1 MRAREPFA
9 WKYVVPV
16 AIAELVVQVAFAN
29 GYGYHRDE
37 LYFRTAARHPAF
49 GYDDQGP
56 LTPLLGRLDE
66 ALFGESP
73 RGLRVASAVA
83 VALVVVVIALLARE
97 VGAGANGQL
106 VAAGCTAVSTFVVVL
121 GHLLTTETFDALAW
135 TALVLVIA
143 RILGGGG
150 DPRLW
155 LAAGAIAGIGLQNKQ
170 LPLLL
175 VLALVFGLA
184 LDRRLLEVLRSGW
197 LWLGVVVACAI
208 WFPNL
213 LWQATHG
220 WPQLELAADIRHD
233 DGGESRVTLIPFQLL
248 VIGPLLAPVWIAG
261 LLALVRD
268 RSLKP
273 WRWLGLAYLSLLVL
287 LFVLAGKPY
296 YAGPLVLCL
305 LAPGAVVAE
314 RWLRSTLRSAL
325 LVAAV
330 IVTAAVSMTL
340 ALPVVPVDSLHDT
353 PVADISD
360 DVVET
365 VGWPAFVR
373 TVANVYASLPA
384 RERGTAVI
392 FTGNYGEAGAID
404 RSGSVYGLPRAY
416 SGHNAFAR
424 FGVPP
429 DGAGPVILVGY
440 AAPITDFDD
449 CRAAAVVDNGVDLEN
464 EEQGGTVFVCARPR
478 QPWGEIWPSLR
489 HLDA

>member
-1 MRAREPFA
+1 MRTRELFA

-66 ALFGESP
+66 ALFGQSP

-83 VALVVVVIALLARE
+83 VALIVVVIALLARE
-97 VGAGANGQL
+97 LGAGATGQL
-106 VAAGCTAVSTFVVVL
+106 VAAGCAAVSTFVVVL

-135 TALVLVIA
+135 TALVLVVA
-143 RILGGGG
+143 RILGGG

-155 LAAGAIAGIGLQNKQ
+155 LAAGAVAGVGLQNKQ

-175 VLALVFGLA
+175 VLALALGLA
-184 LDRRLLEVLRSGW
+184 FDRRLIEALRSRW
-197 LWLGVVVACAI
+197 LWLGVVVTCVI

-213 LWQATHG
+213 IWQATHG
-220 WPQLELAADIRHD
+220 WPQLDLAEDIRKD
-233 DGGESRVTLIPFQLL
+233 EGGESRATLLPFQLL
-248 VIGPLLAPVWIAG
+248 VIGPLLTPVWIAG
-261 LLALVRD
+261 LVALFRD
-268 RSLKP
+268 RTLRP

-287 LFVLAGKPY
+287 LFVLEGKPY

-305 LAPGAVVAE
+305 LAPGAVVVE
-314 RWLRSTLRSAL
+314 GWLRSAARAVL
-325 LVAAV
+325 LAAAV
-330 IVTAAVSMTL
+330 TLTAAVSVTL
-340 ALPVVPVDSLHDT
+340 ALPVIPVGSLHDT

-365 VGWPAFVR
+365 VGWPALVR
-373 TVANVYASLPA
+373 MVANVYERLPA
-384 RERGTAVI
+384 GERESAVI

-404 RSGSVYGLPRAY
+404 RFGAAYGLPRAY
-416 SGHNAFAR
+416 SGHNAYAR
-424 FGVPP
+424 FGVPA

-440 AAPITDFDD
+440 ATPTTDFVD

-464 EEQGGTVFVCARPR
+464 EEQGGTVYVCARPKR
-478 QPWGEIWPSLR
+478 PWSEIWASLR

>member
-1 MRAREPFA
+1 M
-9 WKYVVPV
+9 PV
-16 AIAELVVQVAFAN
+16 AVAELVVQVAFAN

-83 VALVVVVIALLARE
+83 VALIVVVIALLARE
-97 VGAGANGQL
+97 LGAGATGQL
-106 VAAGCTAVSTFVVVL
+106 VAAGCAAVSTFVVVL

-135 TALVLVIA
+135 TALVLVVA
-143 RILGGGG
+143 RIVGGGG

-155 LAAGAIAGIGLQNKQ
+155 LAAGAVAGVGLQNKQ

-175 VLALVFGLA
+175 VLALALGLA
-184 LDRRLLEVLRSGW
+184 LDRRLLEALRSRW

-213 LWQATHG
+213 IWQATHG
-220 WPQLELAADIRHD
+220 WPQLELAEDIRKD
-233 DGGESRVTLIPFQLL
+233 EGGESRVTLLPFQLL

-261 LLALVRD
+261 LVALFRD
-268 RSLKP
+268 RSLRP

-305 LAPGAVVAE
+305 LAPGAVVVG
-314 RWLRSTLRSAL
+314 AL
-325 LVAAV
+325 AAV
-330 IVTAAVSMTL
+330 DRPRGRCSPRPSIVTAAVSMTL
-340 ALPVVPVDSLHDT
+340 ALPVIPVGSLHDT

-373 TVANVYASLPA
+373 TVANVYERLPA
-384 RERGTAVI
+384 GERETAVI

-404 RSGSVYGLPRAY
+404 RFGAAYGLPRAY
-416 SGHNAFAR
+416 SGHNAYAR

-440 AAPITDFDD
+440 ATPTTDFVD

-478 QPWGEIWPSLR
+478 KPWSEIWPSLR